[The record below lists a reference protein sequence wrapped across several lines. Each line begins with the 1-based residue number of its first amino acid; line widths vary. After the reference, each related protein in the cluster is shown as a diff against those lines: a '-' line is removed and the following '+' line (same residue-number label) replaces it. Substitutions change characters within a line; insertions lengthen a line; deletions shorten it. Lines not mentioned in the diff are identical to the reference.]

1 MSLKKKGKERKKMKL
16 SHKAKKNFEEDNQF
30 YIDLGKKIRAARKS
44 KVNEF
49 TGKETIV
56 TQTKVAQALKSTFQQ
71 VGKYEK
77 GENRIPLINL
87 IKISKFLKKP
97 LSYFIDDFQEPNV
110 IANQFNEAIEMQLQK
125 MEEGK

>member
-1 MSLKKKGKERKKMKL
+1 MKL

-30 YIDLGKKIRAARKS
+30 YIDLGKKLRQARRT

-56 TQTKVAQALKSTFQQ
+56 PLTKVAKALKNTYQQ
-71 VGKYEK
+71 IGKYEK

-87 IKISKFLKKP
+87 VKISKFLKKP
-97 LSYFIDDFQEPNV
+97 MSYFLDDYEELDVVAEEFN
-110 IANQFNEAIEMQLQK
+110 IAYEKERDNFYKEHQK
-125 MEEGK
+125 TLGTK

>member
-1 MSLKKKGKERKKMKL
+1 MRL

-49 TGKETIV
+49 TGKETII
-56 TQTKVAQALKSTFQQ
+56 TQSRVAEALKSTFQQ
-71 VGKYEK
+71 IGKYEK
-77 GENRIPLINL
+77 GENRIPIINL

-97 LSYFIDDFQEPNV
+97 LSYFLEEYQQPNV
-110 IANQFNEAIEMQLQK
+110 IANEFNEAIEMQLQK

>member
-1 MSLKKKGKERKKMKL
+1 MKL

-30 YIDLGKKIRAARKS
+30 YIDLGKKLKQARRT

-56 TQTKVAQALKSTFQQ
+56 PQTKVANALKTTFQQ
-71 VGKYEK
+71 IGKYEK

-87 IKISKFLKKP
+87 VKISKFLKKP
-97 LSYFIDDFQEPNV
+97 MSYFLDDYKELDVVAEEFNMAFQ
-110 IANQFNEAIEMQLQK
+110 IESEKIQ
-125 MEEGK
+125 EGK

>member
-1 MSLKKKGKERKKMKL
+1 MKL
-16 SHKAKKNFEEDNQF
+16 SNKAKKNFDEDNQF

-49 TGKETIV
+49 TGKETVI
-56 TQTKVAQALKSTFQQ
+56 TQSRVAEALKSTFQQ
-71 VGKYEK
+71 IGKYEK
-77 GENRIPLINL
+77 GENRIPIINL